1 MKALACPHSPRRS
14 GPAHIAPR
22 GFTLV
27 ELMVAL
33 VVASILASVAVPS
46 FLAKLRQARRA
57 DALDITTQVAHA
69 QERWRANNLSYAAQ
83 LVTDLG
89 FGSSTSPNAYY
100 TLTLASATGTGYT
113 LTATAASGKSQT
125 GDTGCTTLVMTVTNG
140 NAAYTPAACW
150 SR

>member
-1 MKALACPHSPRRS
+1 MKALSSPFTPRRS
-14 GPAHIAPR
+14 GQAHSSQH

-57 DALDITTQVAHA
+57 DALNVTTQVAHA
-69 QERWRANNLSYAAQ
+69 QERWRANNLSYSAQ

-89 FGSSTSPNAYY
+89 FASSTSPNGYY
-100 TLTLASATGTGYT
+100 TLTLAAATSTGYT
-113 LTATAASGKSQT
+113 LTTTAATGKSQT
-125 GDTGCTTLVMTVTNG
+125 GDTGCATLVMTVTNG
-140 NAAYTPAACW
+140 NAAYTPTACW